1 MTGLNCQGLRVRA
14 GGKLLLEVDELEI
27 PTGEC
32 LAVLGPN
39 GAGKSTLLR
48 ALGLLSTHHV
58 EGQVLLDGK
67 PMSAAEMRTVA
78 AAVLQRPIL
87 RRGSVLHNVASGL
100 RFRGIARDEAH
111 RRVEPWLAALRL
123 EALVDQ
129 DVRTLSGGQA
139 QRVSLA
145 RALVLEP
152 RVLLLDE
159 PFSALD
165 ATTRSDM
172 LADLRAAL
180 DGLPTATLL
189 VSHDRHEALA
199 LAARTALLID
209 GRIRQCG
216 PTVHIFDNPV
226 DEQTAALVGYTNRLP
241 AAATGAAGLRAA
253 RPEMCRVLPGAA
265 PPKTDAG
272 GLLLRG
278 TVRRVVPLGVA
289 TRVDVE
295 IASSTVACLHTDPTT
310 EGHELVPGA
319 PVVVQVLDSREL
331 GGF

>member
-1 MTGLNCQGLRVRA
+1 MSGLACQGLCIRA
-14 GGKLLLEVDELEI
+14 GSKLLLEVDELQI
-27 PTGEC
+27 PAGEC

-48 ALGLLSTHHV
+48 ALGLLSTHNV

-67 PMSAAEMRTVA
+67 PMSAAEMRKVA

-100 RFRGIARDEAH
+100 RFRGIAQAEAH

-123 EALVDQ
+123 APLVDR
-129 DVRTLSGGQA
+129 DVRTLSGGEA

-145 RALVLEP
+145 RALVLKP

-165 ATTRSDM
+165 ATTRSDL

-199 LAARTALLID
+199 LAARTALLLD

-216 PTVHIFDNPV
+216 PTAQVFDNPV
-226 DEQTAALVGYTNRLP
+226 DEATAALIGYTNRLP
-241 AAATGAAGLRAA
+241 AAATSAAGPRVA
-253 RPEMCRVLPGAA
+253 RPEMCRVLPGDALPEAA
-265 PPKTDAG
+265 AG

-295 IASSTVACLHTDPTT
+295 ITFSTVACLHTLSSI
-310 EGHELVPGA
+310 GHNEIAPGA
-319 PVVVQVLDSREL
+319 PVVVQVLDSRPL
-331 GGF
+331 G

>member
-1 MTGLNCQGLRVRA
+1 MTGLTCQGLRVRA
-14 GGKLLLEVDELEI
+14 GSELLLEVEELQI
-27 PTGEC
+27 RTGDC

-67 PMSAAEMRTVA
+67 PMSAAQMRKVA

-87 RRGSVLHNVASGL
+87 RRGTVLHNVASGL
-100 RFRGIARDEAH
+100 RFRGIARDVAH
-111 RRVEPWLAALRL
+111 RRVEPWLAALGL

-165 ATTRSDM
+165 APTRSDL

-199 LAARTALLID
+199 LAAQTALLID
-209 GRIRQCG
+209 GQIRQRG
-216 PTVHIFDNPV
+216 PTVQVFDNPV

-241 AAATGAAGLRAA
+241 AAATGAAGLRVA
-253 RPEMCRVLPGAA
+253 RPEMCRVLPDAA
-265 PPKTDAG
+265 SAETGAG

-278 TVRRVVPLGVA
+278 TVRRVVPLGIA

-295 IASSTVACLHTDPTT
+295 ITSSTLACLHT
-310 EGHELVPGA
+310 ESGSIGRSALAPGA
-319 PVVVQVLDSREL
+319 PVVVQVLDSRGL
-331 GGF
+331 G

>member
-1 MTGLNCQGLRVRA
+1 MTGLTCRGLRVQA
-14 GGKLLLEVDELEI
+14 GSTLLLEVDELQI

-48 ALGLLSTHHV
+48 ALGLLTTHHV
-58 EGQVLLDGK
+58 EGRVLLEGK
-67 PMSAAEMRTVA
+67 PMNAAEMRKVA

-87 RRGSVLHNVASGL
+87 RRGTVLHNVTSGL
-100 RFRGIARDEAH
+100 RFRGIARDEAN
-111 RRVEPWLAALRL
+111 RRVEPWLAALGL

-129 DVRTLSGGQA
+129 DVRTLSGGEA

-165 ATTRSDM
+165 AATRSDL

-199 LAARTALLID
+199 LATRTTLLID

-216 PTVHIFDNPV
+216 PTAHILDNPV
-226 DEQTAALVGYTNRLP
+226 DEATAALIGYTNRLP
-241 AAATGAAGLRAA
+241 PAATGASGLRVA
-253 RPEMCRVLPGAA
+253 RPEMCRVLPYAAA
-265 PPKTDAG
+265 PETGAG

-295 IASSTVACLHTDPTT
+295 IASSTVACLHADFSTGDP
-310 EGHELVPGA
+310 GLVPGD
-319 PVVVQVLDSREL
+319 PVVVEVLDNRGL
-331 GGF
+331 A